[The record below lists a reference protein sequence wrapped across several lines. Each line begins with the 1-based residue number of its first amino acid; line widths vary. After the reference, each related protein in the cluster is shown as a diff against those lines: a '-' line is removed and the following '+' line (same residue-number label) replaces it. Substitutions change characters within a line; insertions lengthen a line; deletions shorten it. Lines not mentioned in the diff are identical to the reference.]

1 MKTIS
6 TFAVALILLFSLP
19 GCNQDQEK
27 TEQKQKAQEEVPP
40 SVSGEDTKARIIN
53 LSDKEVEELNI
64 QTTRVAR
71 EIQNYMVVAPGVAFP
86 APDHINIV
94 SAPVDGRITSIN
106 VTEGDSVSSGSV
118 LITMESLEFGSLVA
132 EYLQAEAEESY
143 QENRLDRIQQL
154 VEKKISSQSELDRAR
169 SDYKRASATT
179 NAAYSKLRAVG
190 VPDYDIQKYASH
202 ENINPVLNIRAAIS
216 GYIDQRFIDLG
227 QSVNAYDKLARVIDK
242 THVLVKGYVS
252 PQEGQILKT
261 GDSVTITRRKE
272 GSRKMNGV
280 INTINPG
287 LDETN
292 RSVVVNVI
300 VATDDGWPKPGENL
314 RLEIEAS
321 SPAEVIAV
329 PVDALTYD
337 GNTPIVFVKQN
348 ESTYEK
354 RPLSVSEI
362 RDKYAIVESGLSKNE
377 AIAITQVFSLKAL
390 SRYEKFAE

>member
-6 TFAVALILLFSLP
+6 TFAMTLILIMAIS
-19 GCNQDQEK
+19 GCNRDQEK

-40 SVSGEDTKARIIN
+40 SVSGEDTKAKVIQ
-53 LSDKEVEELNI
+53 LSDKEVNELDI

-94 SAPVDGRITSIN
+94 SAPVDGRVASIKA
-106 VTEGDSVSSGSV
+106 TEGDSVSKGSV
-118 LITMESLEFGSLVA
+118 LFTMESLEFGSLVA
-132 EYLQAEAEESY
+132 EYLQAKAEKSY
-143 QENRLDRIQQL
+143 QQTRLNRIEQL

-169 SDYKRASATT
+169 SDYKRASATA

-216 GYIDQRFIDLG
+216 GYVDQRFVDLG

-272 GSRKMNGV
+272 GARMMKGV

-287 LDETN
+287 LDENN
-292 RSVVVNVI
+292 RSVVVNII
-300 VATDDGWPKPGENL
+300 VATDDGWPKTGENL
-314 RLEIEAS
+314 RLEIAAS

-337 GNTPIVFVKQN
+337 GNTPIVFVKKN
-348 ESTYEK
+348 ESAYEK
-354 RPLSVSEI
+354 RPLKASEI
-362 RDKYAIVESGLSKNE
+362 RDKYAIVDSGLSKNE
-377 AIAITQVFSLKAL
+377 EIAITQVFSLKAL